1 MEENFAQFFSKVK
14 NILLATATCFE
25 TKISLNK
32 SSKQKAFP
40 CFKCLFFSDLDPK
53 ILTTSKYLIKK
64 STPLII

>member
-1 MEENFAQFFSKVK
+1 MEDSFAQFFFKVK
-14 NILLATATCFE
+14 NILLGTANCFE